1 MTMTERS
8 SQPCDPSS
16 LTQLFQM
23 IAGFRETQAIYV
35 AAKLGI
41 ADLIAQTPKTAAEL
55 AQAINDELV
64 QASKTKAHAPSLRRL
79 LLMLSSL
86 GIFAEDT
93 DGKFRSTPLG
103 DLLRRDHPQSQQSL
117 AILFGSAFFW
127 KPWGE
132 LYETI
137 VSGQPAFDR
146 MYAMPFFDYLSTHPE
161 DAAIFN
167 GAMTSITAQVIP
179 AVLAAYDFSRFERIV
194 DVGGGHGAVL
204 QAILS
209 ANPGLHGVLAD
220 LPAVVAGATALKSEP
235 IARRCSTVGTNFFES
250 VPDGAD
256 CYLMKRIIHDWNDE
270 DAVKILR
277 NCRRAIRPGGT
288 LLLIEWVLKGL
299 NQPDPGR
306 ASDLLM
312 LAMLGGQERTEADF
326 ATLLG
331 KAGFSLTQVIA
342 TSGPASIVESHPN

>member
-1 MTMTERS
+1 M
-8 SQPCDPSS
+8 P
-16 LTQLFQM
+16 LF
-23 IAGFRETQAIYV
+23 
-35 AAKLGI
+35 
-41 ADLIAQTPKTAAEL
+41 
-55 AQAINDELV
+55 N
-64 QASKTKAHAPSLRRL
+64 
-79 LLMLSSL
+79 
-86 GIFAEDT
+86 
-93 DGKFRSTPLG
+93 
-103 DLLRRDHPQSQQSL
+103 
-117 AILFGSAFFW
+117 
-127 KPWGE
+127 
-132 LYETI
+132 
-137 VSGQPAFDR
+137 
-146 MYAMPFFDYLSTHPE
+146 YLSTHPE

-179 AVLAAYDFSRFERIV
+179 AVLAAYDFSGFERIV

-277 NCRRAIRPGGT
+277 NCRRAIGPGGT
-288 LLLIEWVLKGL
+288 LLLIEWVLKGP

-326 ATLLG
+326 ATLVG
-331 KAGFSLTQVIA
+331 KAGFSLTQVIP
-342 TSGPASIVESHPN
+342 TSGPASIVESHPY

>member
-1 MTMTERS
+1 MTERS
-8 SQPCDPSS
+8 SQPSDPAP

-23 IAGFRETQAIYV
+23 IAGYWTTQTIYV

-41 ADLIAQTPKTAAEL
+41 ADLIAETPKTADEL
-55 AQAINDELV
+55 AQAT
-64 QASKTKAHAPSLRRL
+64 KTKAHAPSLRRL

-86 GIFAEDT
+86 GIFAQDT
-93 DGKFRSTPLG
+93 AGRFRSTPLG
-103 DLLRRDHPQSQQSL
+103 GLLRRDHPQSQCSL
-117 AILFGSAFFW
+117 AIMFGSAFLW

-132 LYETI
+132 LCETI

-146 MYAMPFFDYLSTHPE
+146 MYGVPLFDYLSTHPE

-167 GAMTSITAQVIP
+167 DAMTSISAQVIP
-179 AVLAAYDFSRFERIV
+179 AIIAAYDFSRFERIV

-204 QAILS
+204 HAILS

-235 IARRCSTVGTNFFES
+235 IARRCSALGTNFFES

-256 CYLMKRIIHDWNDE
+256 CYLMKRILHDWNDE
-270 DAVKILR
+270 DALRILR
-277 NCRRAIRPGGT
+277 NCRRAIRPNGT
-288 LLLIEWVLKGL
+288 LVLIESVLKGP

-306 ASDLLM
+306 ARDLYM
-312 LAMLGGQERTEADF
+312 LALLGGQERTEADF
-326 ATLLG
+326 ATLLR
-331 KAGFSLTQVIA
+331 KAGFSITRVIP
-342 TSGPASIVESHPN
+342 TSDPASIVESHPT